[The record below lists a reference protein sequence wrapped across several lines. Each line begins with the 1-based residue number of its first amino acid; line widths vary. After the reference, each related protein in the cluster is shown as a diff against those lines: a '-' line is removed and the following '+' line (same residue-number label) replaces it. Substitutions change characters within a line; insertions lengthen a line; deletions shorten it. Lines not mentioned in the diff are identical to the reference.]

1 MRALL
6 GRPQQDYY
14 NYLVQSLPLLYV
26 QGDAGEKQGSI
37 FHLMFSNLEMFSKP
51 FCYDF
56 STVAIDA
63 VKKSFLHVLKSGT
76 AGFHNL

>member
-1 MRALL
+1 MCKVIIVMVVVMV
-6 GRPQQDYY
+6 
-14 NYLVQSLPLLYV
+14 VQSLPLLYV
-26 QGDAGEKQGSI
+26 QGDAGDVQGSI
-37 FHLMFSNLEMFSKP
+37 FFLMFSNLEMFSKRL
-51 FCYDF
+51 CYDF

>member
-14 NYLVQSLPLLYV
+14 NYLVQSLPLLFV
-26 QGDAGEKQGSI
+26 QGDGGDVQGSI
-37 FHLMFSNLEMFSKP
+37 FRLMFSNLEMFSKP

-63 VKKSFLHVLKSGT
+63 IKKSFLHVLKSGT

>member
-26 QGDAGEKQGSI
+26 QGDAGEVQGSI

-63 VKKSFLHVLKSGT
+63 IKKSFLHVLKSGT